1 MARGPLRRSR
11 RHRILAGV
19 CGGIADSYGWSPTV
33 VRILWIIF
41 GLLPVIPGT
50 VLYLVLWIIVPAADD

>member
-1 MARGPLRRSR
+1 
-11 RHRILAGV
+11 
-19 CGGIADSYGWSPTV
+19 V

>member
-1 MARGPLRRSR
+1 MARRPLRRSR

-50 VLYLVLWIIVPAADD
+50 VLYLVLWIIVPVAED